1 MTNANALDQSL
12 RFKTRA
18 ALQLDTS
25 WSELER
31 AIVMTVAYADVFD
44 YPLTSGEIHRYL
56 AGVAAAP
63 AVVEAALRQGHLVAG
78 TLAQSGPY
86 VMLPGRE
93 AIVETR
99 RRRAAVA
106 ERMWPAAVFYGRM
119 IGRLPFVRMVAV
131 TGALAVSNV
140 DPGADI
146 DYLVITEPG
155 RLWLCRA
162 IIIGLVRLAARRG
175 HILCPNYLLSERA
188 LALGQRSLYGAHE
201 LMQMV
206 PITGVPCYNRM
217 RRANPWA
224 DELLPNAAGM
234 PYAVTPPAAS
244 RSRSQAVAELALRT
258 RAGGWLE
265 RWEMERKV
273 RKFSAGRAGN
283 PEISLNSDC
292 CKGHFDGHGQRTLAA
307 YEDRVRTLRS

>member
-1 MTNANALDQSL
+1 MTTAQVLNPGLH
-12 RFKTRA
+12 FKTRD

-31 AIVMTVAYADVFD
+31 AIVLTVAYADVFD

-56 AGVAAAP
+56 AGVAAEP
-63 AVVEAALRQGHLVAG
+63 AAVEAALRQRHLSSGA
-78 TLAQSGPY
+78 LAQAGPY

-106 ERMWPAAVFYGRM
+106 ATMWSPAVRYGRM

-140 DPGADI
+140 DAGADI
-146 DYLVITEPG
+146 DYLIITAPG

-162 IIIGLVRLAARRG
+162 IIIALVRLAAQRG

-188 LALGQRSLYGAHE
+188 LALSEHSLYGAHE

-206 PITGVPCYNRM
+206 PITGLPWYHRM
-217 RRANPWA
+217 RRANAWA
-224 DELLPNAAGM
+224 DELLPNAPGL
-234 PYAVTPPAAS
+234 PYLVTPQAAA
-244 RSRSQAVAELALRT
+244 RSRTQALAELALRSP
-258 RAGGWLE
+258 AGAWLE

-273 RKFSAGRAGN
+273 RKFSVRHPGN

-307 YEDRVRTLRS
+307 YADRVRTLVK

>member
-1 MTNANALDQSL
+1 MTANVRDHAM
-12 RFKTRA
+12 RFKT
-18 ALQLDTS
+18 ALELDTS

-44 YPLTSGEIHRYL
+44 YPLTGGEIHRYL

-63 AVVEAALRQGHLVAG
+63 AEVAAALRQGLLRAG
-78 TLAQSGPY
+78 TLAQVGPY

-93 AIVETR
+93 AIVATR
-99 RRRAAVA
+99 QRRAAVA

-131 TGALAVSNV
+131 TGALAVNNV
-140 DPGADI
+140 ERGADI
-146 DYLVITEPG
+146 DYLIITEPG

-188 LALGQRSLYGAHE
+188 LALSQHSLYGAHE

-206 PITGVPCYNRM
+206 PITGVACYNRM
-217 RRANPWA
+217 RRANAWA

-234 PYAVTPPAAS
+234 PFLVTPQAGA
-244 RSRSQAVAELALRT
+244 RSRSQALAELALRT
-258 RAGGWLE
+258 RPGGWLE

-273 RKFSAGRAGN
+273 RKFSARHPGN

-307 YEDRVRTLRS
+307 YADRVKTIIQ